1 MPTGA
6 PGFAARRSS
15 YASVVSGTASG
26 ISQPYQQASR
36 SGALSHLLNQSTD
49 LGNYDPSP
57 YGLGGH
63 IRHDSRTYDMDFG
76 TNGASHRSSGSW
88 NRGGHL
94 PSFSSAYGPILDG
107 NGFGGTQGDS
117 FFVPSY
123 LRGSKYVQRLE
134 ESYKAREQA
143 HVDGPST
150 QSQSGSLST
159 SGSSTYLQTRLAP
172 SHRGM
177 TYDLIEK
184 APPFEDENL
193 APLPSKWNSQDKF
206 GGLEVMSDGQE
217 VKLTGPKPD
226 RDRDHE
232 ASSIGIGFSSK
243 TVPLSRLPGWEPDS
257 WAYHGDDGHSFGSQS
272 TGKHYG
278 PPFTATDVIG
288 CGVNFRTGSAF
299 FTKNGDNL
307 GVAFRE
313 IKGKLFPSVGMK
325 KSGEHI
331 RVNFGQ
337 SPFVFDIDG
346 MMSVS
351 RDFPEFTFLDLATN
365 LSNSHNLGLIPGT
378 QLTNRHILRR
388 RSSALPT
395 QNSRPSNV
403 AGAAERPAECNDDKT
418 WSKREDEKRAI
429 HQEIASTSTAK
440 LAPPMNETDLIQ
452 SLVLQFLTH
461 DGYIETARAFADEVH
476 SEKSALALDKTTV
489 VESFSVKEDKDA
501 GHRQQI
507 RTAVLEGD
515 IDKALKYT
523 DLYYPAV
530 LQNNEHVLF
539 RLRCRKFTEMVR
551 RGAEMLQS
559 NHKHTAKKS
568 NGQNGDWH
576 DGDWHDDVMN
586 QDMEMD
592 NQQNN
597 NNYDRMDTE
606 EGSDNLMEYNQLTQA
621 TLNYGQDLERQ
632 YRNDPSREVSKALS
646 DAFSL
651 IAYQDPLNRKEV
663 SHLVD
668 PKGRVAVAEELNA
681 AILLSLGKSSSAALE
696 KLYQQTAVLLEDLR
710 DGGGSGAFVNIDD
723 FARPKRGL

>member
-1 MPTGA
+1 
-6 PGFAARRSS
+6 
-15 YASVVSGTASG
+15 
-26 ISQPYQQASR
+26 
-36 SGALSHLLNQSTD
+36 
-49 LGNYDPSP
+49 
-57 YGLGGH
+57 
-63 IRHDSRTYDMDFG
+63 
-76 TNGASHRSSGSW
+76 
-88 NRGGHL
+88 
-94 PSFSSAYGPILDG
+94 
-107 NGFGGTQGDS
+107 
-117 FFVPSY
+117 
-123 LRGSKYVQRLE
+123 
-134 ESYKAREQA
+134 
-143 HVDGPST
+143 
-150 QSQSGSLST
+150 
-159 SGSSTYLQTRLAP
+159 
-172 SHRGM
+172 
-177 TYDLIEK
+177 
-184 APPFEDENL
+184 
-193 APLPSKWNSQDKF
+193 
-206 GGLEVMSDGQE
+206 MSDGQE

-307 GVAFRE
+307 
-313 IKGKLFPSVGMK
+313 
-325 KSGEHI
+325 
-331 RVNFGQ
+331 
-337 SPFVFDIDG
+337 DG
-346 MMSVS
+346 MMS
-351 RDFPEFTFLDLATN
+351 
-365 LSNSHNLGLIPGT
+365 
-378 QLTNRHILRR
+378 
-388 RSSALPT
+388 
-395 QNSRPSNV
+395 
-403 AGAAERPAECNDDKT
+403 
-418 WSKREDEKRAI
+418 DEKRAI

-452 SLVLQFLTH
+452 SLPSNTFDIAQVLQFLTH

-501 GHRQQI
+501 GHRQQ
-507 RTAVLEGD
+507 
-515 IDKALKYT
+515 
-523 DLYYPAV
+523 
-530 LQNNEHVLF
+530 
-539 RLRCRKFTEMVR
+539 MVR

-723 FARPKRGL
+723 FARPKHFVL